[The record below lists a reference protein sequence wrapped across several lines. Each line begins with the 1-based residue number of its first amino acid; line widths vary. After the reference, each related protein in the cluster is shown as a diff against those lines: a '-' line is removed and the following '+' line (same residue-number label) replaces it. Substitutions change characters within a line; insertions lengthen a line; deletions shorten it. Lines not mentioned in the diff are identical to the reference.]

1 MDIEVRLLDVPLY
14 PPKANMDRHDRDVC
28 FVPCVDGSGLAR
40 RFRTLGGQKR
50 FEDHFEVEREKL
62 VQ

>member
-28 FVPCVDGSGLAR
+28 FVPEADITPFSQIRVAILSLLRGFQPDCPKV
-40 RFRTLGGQKR
+40 
-50 FEDHFEVEREKL
+50 
-62 VQ
+62 

>member
-1 MDIEVRLLDVPLY
+1 MSALPA
-14 PPKANMDRHDRDVC
+14 KANMVQHDRDVC
-28 FVPCVDGSGLAR
+28 FVPCVDSSGLAM

-50 FEDHFEVEREKL
+50 FEDYFEVEREKL